1 MRAVARRVAD
11 LELVILAVL
20 LPGLILPNPLS
31 PGIAL
36 ALPVLWLVR
45 WVGRGTC
52 TRRTSLDGP
61 ILFLLLLMAL
71 GLGVSPDRAWSLNA
85 LYLHLAGVAL
95 YSGLV
100 NWIAPAYRGPEPPPV
115 GAPGRRIV
123 GAAGLLV
130 AGGAALALVSPLLV
144 PNWGKIGINGPLLP
158 EAFAILEPRLPDT
171 IQTNTL
177 GTVMAMLI
185 CLAAAWL
192 LAVERGQ
199 PGARYR
205 PVQASALA
213 IALVVM
219 GIVSVLAWSRGAL
232 VALVPALLL
241 VLALTD
247 WRFLGAVPLVTLLGV
262 GLVGWLGPQRV
273 VDQIL
278 SSGPAYHG
286 VAATRLEI
294 WDRAWRLLVDVPYTG
309 AGLGTFELV
318 VPARYAYVLN
328 ALTDPQVHAHNIFLQ
343 AGVDCGV
350 LGIVAL
356 AWLLLAALVSL
367 ARTLR
372 ARPGGWQRPVAAG
385 LLG

>member
-1 MRAVARRVAD
+1 
-11 LELVILAVL
+11 
-20 LPGLILPNPLS
+20 
-31 PGIAL
+31 
-36 ALPVLWLVR
+36 
-45 WVGRGTC
+45 
-52 TRRTSLDGP
+52 
-61 ILFLLLLMAL
+61 
-71 GLGVSPDRAWSLNA
+71 
-85 LYLHLAGVAL
+85 
-95 YSGLV
+95 
-100 NWIAPAYRGPEPPPV
+100 
-115 GAPGRRIV
+115 
-123 GAAGLLV
+123 
-130 AGGAALALVSPLLV
+130 
-144 PNWGKIGINGPLLP
+144 
-158 EAFAILEPRLPDT
+158 
-171 IQTNTL
+171 
-177 GTVMAMLI
+177 MAMLM

-213 IALVVM
+213 AALVVM

-247 WRFLGAVPLVTLLGV
+247 WRFLGAVPVVTLLGV

-309 AGLGTFELV
+309 AGLGTFGLV

-328 ALTDPQVHAHNIFLQ
+328 ALTNPQPHAHNIFLQ

-350 LGIVAL
+350 LGIAAL

-372 ARPGGWQRPVAAG
+372 ARPGGWQQPVAVG
-385 LLG
+385 LLGALVVFVLHGQVDCAAWTLKPEIVFWALLGLAGGLEAAHPRSSLWSLVTRRRRLMWAVGGLVALAGLVLAGLS